1 MIATAEVAGD
11 APWLYAGRSRVL
23 STLAGPSAAP
33 SGPLAPYTALVS
45 RGRLLPDDSQLSA
58 AQQLERFATGADSTD
73 GVYLWGSVGS
83 GKTLLMDL
91 FVGSCDNHPA
101 AAVSRWH
108 FHELMLDIHG
118 RLHAMQAARPR
129 KIVRTKLGLPVYKY
143 LDEEEPKSAIKS
155 DERAEDAAASDGEAT
170 AEAAAEETAPP
181 SKASVPLE
189 RVIAQLAS
197 QSRILCLDEFQVTDV
212 ADAMLLRQLFEGLFD
227 AGVKVIFTSN
237 RPPEDLYER
246 GLNRAYFIPF
256 VELLRERC
264 AVVRVGGCLP
274 MSPRRRLMM
283 VTTVGRKLLLPT
295 AYPSRLADTWR
306 SRIAQPMAIPAS
318 SPSTSSAAASRE

>member
-1 MIATAEVAGD
+1 MAVRFRSAIAARA
-11 APWLYAGRSRVL
+11 LGRSRLL

-143 LDEEEPKSAIKS
+143 LDEEEPKSAIDS

-256 VELLRERC
+256 VALLRERC
-264 AVVRVGGCLP
+264 AVVRVGGSNGGDDAIDYRSLP
-274 MSPRRRLMM
+274 PPTEKYDFELAGDS
-283 VTTVGRKLLLPT
+283 GGAADDALP
-295 AYPSRLADTWR
+295 
-306 SRIAQPMAIPAS
+306 
-318 SPSTSSAAASRE
+318 AASRRVHAACCLRVPTRTSD